1 MRLLGDVAKPLQPAY
16 CVRAQI
22 IGVHVIGWGKGG
34 TLMDDV
40 LDGLF
45 LGMHGQAADGRRP
58 QRCIFALNRINTR
71 PYPV

>member
-1 MRLLGDVAKPLQPAY
+1 MRQLGDVAQQLQPAY

-22 IGVHVIGWGKGG
+22 IVVHVIGWDKGG

-40 LDGLF
+40 VDGLF
-45 LGMHGQAADGRRP
+45 LGMHEPAADRRRP

-71 PYPV
+71 P